1 MSLTHDFEC
10 NLWSLKNLRELI
22 YPKLQEQ
29 NHVITCHD
37 NIHAKN
43 LTCFSSFTSH
53 RLSKVPQ
60 FPPTIDNVDQDWSKF

>member
-10 NLWSLKNLRELI
+10 NLWSLKNLRVLI
-22 YPKLQEQ
+22 YPKLQGQ